1 MKRPRDSRRLRAFC
15 VLARTGSFTE
25 TARDL
30 HLTQSGISHSMKAL
44 EGDVG
49 CRLLDRLGKKVLL
62 TQAGEQLLQHAQKI
76 LQEMES
82 AREMLRRLGKQ
93 MVLNSVIEIG
103 SMEATKELVRSRPRR
118 EHPRAV
124 DYAGG

>member
-1 MKRPRDSRRLRAFC
+1 
-15 VLARTGSFTE
+15 
-25 TARDL
+25 
-30 HLTQSGISHSMKAL
+30 
-44 EGDVG
+44 
-49 CRLLDRLGKKVLL
+49 VLL

-124 DYAGG
+124 DYAGGNRRRLARGAAAGPAQIATPLGRSSLARQTAESGRRN